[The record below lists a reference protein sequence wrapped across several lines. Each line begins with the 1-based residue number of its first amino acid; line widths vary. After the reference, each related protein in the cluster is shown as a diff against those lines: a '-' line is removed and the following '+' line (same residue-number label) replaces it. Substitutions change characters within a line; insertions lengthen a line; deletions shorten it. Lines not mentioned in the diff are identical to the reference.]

1 MEVKINKNLLRNL
14 PNFITLARVVLI
26 FYAISC
32 LFYNGSIWGIIALLA
47 AFLLDGVDGVLA
59 RKLAVDNKVGSFTDT
74 LGDRITENTL
84 LVFLAYKRL
93 IPLFV
98 PLIFISR
105 SFISDFIRFLA
116 FQKGIG
122 TFLINT
128 SCLGR
133 SLVASKTSR
142 TVYLFLK
149 FSVFILGAFIIVYPD
164 IEISKLILPK
174 IIFYAA
180 VIATLVNL
188 LRFMAL
194 LFDARKILRE
204 TFFNK
209 P

>member
-14 PNFITLARVVLI
+14 PNFITLIRVILI
-26 FYAISC
+26 FYAISF
-32 LFYNGSIWGIIALLA
+32 LFYNGSIWGIIALLL

-59 RKLAVDNKVGSFTDT
+59 RRLVVDNKVGSLTDT

-84 LVFLAYKRL
+84 LVFFAYKRL

-105 SFISDFIRFLA
+105 SFISDYIRFLA

-122 TFLINT
+122 TFLLNT

-133 SLVASKTSR
+133 YLVASKTSR
-142 TVYLFLK
+142 TIYLLLK
-149 FSVFILGAFIIVYPD
+149 FLVFILGAFIIAYPD
-164 IEISKLILPK
+164 IEMSKLILPK
-174 IIFYAA
+174 IIFYTAI
-180 VIATLVNL
+180 IATLVNI
-188 LRFMAL
+188 LRFMVL
-194 LFDARKILRE
+194 LFDTRKILRE

-209 P
+209 L